1 MASIMKRKKD
11 ENIDTISQLINEE
24 MKKII
29 AEDNGVEEEEM
40 ETLTL
45 HHLKIAQDL
54 IQEETDLNEYMEFEK
69 LLL

>member
-1 MASIMKRKKD
+1 MKRKKD